1 MAVFVD
7 LDKPLVSQ
15 VLVNGELQRVEY
27 EALPT
32 ICFSCDKYGH
42 LKKLCASPAT
52 GKGNETGKIS
62 GFSEVTES
70 TTGGEG
76 LAFGPWMVVEQKF
89 KRGLRNLQNQREGDT
104 EKEILGSI
112 FSALKGLE
120 NQELRTDDR
129 VEMISV
135 VKGGNSK
142 GKENLYAVVIEKS
155 KEHSCK
161 NKVGEGP
168 CPLTNGASHLG
179 LRSVGQVAKAL
190 AQRQNKSSGPFKI
203 MAGPFFSSAGLQS
216 IKNPKENSVGNL
228 LGPKL
233 QLDATELAVADLGDN
248 KHL

>member
-1 MAVFVD
+1 M
-7 LDKPLVSQ
+7 VSQ

-32 ICFSCDKYGH
+32 ICFSCGKYGH

-52 GKGNETGKIS
+52 GKGNETRKIS

-70 TTGGEG
+70 TTDGEG
-76 LAFGPWMVVEQKF
+76 LAFGPWMVVERKF

-135 VKGGNSK
+135 VKDVGSR
-142 GKENLYAVVIEKS
+142 YAVVVEKS

-168 CPLTNGASHLG
+168 CPLTNGASRKPKLGEVRSTGVNGHVLDSNDGTDLG

-203 MAGPFFSSAGLQS
+203 TAGPFFSSAGLQS
-216 IKNPKENSVGNL
+216 IKKPKG
-228 LGPKL
+228 KFCR
-233 QLDATELAVADLGDN
+233 
-248 KHL
+248 